1 MGKRTRTYNRTSD
14 RGGREEHGLVLD
26 DDTSGHTVGIV
37 VVVDVHH
44 RISLGAVVL
53 RKLKRGRGSVRQVDR
68 ELRGTADAVAF
79 LAAGSVGMRSD
90 TSVLDGV
97 EGVVL
102 SDAGN
107 DLQNGGEREQHTSS
121 RV

>member
-1 MGKRTRTYNRTSD
+1 M
-14 RGGREEHGLVLD
+14 LD

-79 LAAGSVGMRSD
+79 LAAGSV
-90 TSVLDGV
+90 LDGV

-107 DLQNGGEREQHTSS
+107 DLQNGGERERHTSS

>member
-1 MGKRTRTYNRTSD
+1 M
-14 RGGREEHGLVLD
+14 LD

-53 RKLKRGRGSVRQVDR
+53 RKLKRGRGSVRQVDG
-68 ELRGTADAVAF
+68 ELRGAADAVAF

-107 DLQNGGEREQHTSS
+107 DLRNGGRGSGIPPRECRPGS
-121 RV
+121 RRGRGPWACRRGRYQGG